1 MLRKK
6 KIEKILNQHLSNYNV
21 KVVDNSADHIGHNNF
36 NGTQESH
43 FCIMIKKINNLNE
56 STLSIHRKIN
66 ELLKDDFLDGLH
78 ALEIKIIK

>member
-43 FCIMIKKINNLNE
+43 FCIMILGRYRG
-56 STLSIHRKIN
+56 T
-66 ELLKDDFLDGLH
+66 
-78 ALEIKIIK
+78 A